1 MFIGKRFFFQS
12 FFPHILFMQLW
23 LFRKVFWN
31 IEMSVFVPVLVR
43 FITMTSLNLWVFLT
57 VVYYQKHGSR
67 SKKEEWSVGGR
78 TSFFSLFFR
87 HCTVGEEYLGQMFFL
102 YSILKTLNKSTHF
115 WNIPVTLKHTATVK
129 IIVLFFLGMHRC
141 QCSF

>member
-1 MFIGKRFFFQS
+1 MFIGKLFFSIFFSPHPFHAALIVQKS
-12 FFPHILFMQLW
+12 FL
-23 LFRKVFWN
+23 KYWN
-31 IEMSVFVPVLVR
+31 VSVFVPVLVR
-43 FITMTSLNLWVFLT
+43 FITMTSLNLWVLLT

-87 HCTVGEEYLGQMFFL
+87 HCTVGEEYLGQMVFL

-129 IIVLFFLGMHRC
+129 IIVLFF
-141 QCSF
+141 